1 MPITVIHTSRHMHR
15 SHHLL
20 LIVLFVYATLLS
32 SCNTASSSQD
42 PNAATVRS
50 VVDGDTIDI
59 SIGGKTER
67 VRLIGINTPETKHPT
82 KGIEC
87 FGPEASG
94 YLEQLLPK
102 GTALRVERDVEARD
116 TYGRL
121 LLYVYVADTDLFIN
135 LELVARGF
143 AQPMVFEPNTAHKL
157 EFAQAATQAERSNIG
172 LWQACR

>member
-1 MPITVIHTSRHMHR
+1 MQITVIHTSRQMRR

-20 LIVLFVYATLLS
+20 LLVLFMYATLLS
-32 SCNTASSSQD
+32 GCNTVSSSQD
-42 PNAATVRS
+42 PNAAKVHS

-67 VRLIGINTPETKHPT
+67 VRLIGVNTPETKHPT

-87 FGPEASG
+87 FGPEASA

-116 TYGRL
+116 IYGRL

-157 EFAQAATQAERSNIG
+157 QFAQAATQAERSNIG